1 MQTIGYSHLFNSKIK
16 IKKLLACLITGIMG
30 ATAMAQNSNENDI
43 FTVKRSPE
51 PFLFSVTALTP
62 EDLKWSLD
70 YSGSYGDN
78 VSGSFGYDG
87 IGQQFALKGY
97 LGKKFTLF
105 ANVALG
111 FLGDNTASA
120 QQAEIIRNFVGGKKN
135 QGLSL
140 GVGLGVRR
148 DYSNVKSMLSRIT
161 LNYDAPRWKVGGN
174 LLFEKAFANN
184 RDAIDVITSLGFH
197 YRLYGNLYGG
207 IEAVG
212 EDLEGFWDQE
222 EAEGGAKLLV
232 GPSLNMTPKKS
243 RLSFSLSGGPVFY
256 GTQNQ
261 RTNPEAIR
269 ELPSQSGL
277 MVRAR
282 VLFKL
287 SGS

>member
-1 MQTIGYSHLFNSKIK
+1 MNNKLFVSLISVIIGVSAI
-16 IKKLLACLITGIMG
+16 
-30 ATAMAQNSNENDI
+30 AQNPKEND
-43 FTVKRSPE
+43 FYSVKRTPE
-51 PFLFSVTALTP
+51 PFLFSVTTLTP
-62 EDLKWSLD
+62 EDFKWSID
-70 YSGSYGDN
+70 YSGSYGER
-78 VSGSFGYDG
+78 VSGPFGYDG
-87 IGQQFALKGY
+87 IGQQFAVKGY
-97 LGKKFTLF
+97 IGKQITLY
-105 ANVALG
+105 ANIALG
-111 FLGDNTASA
+111 LQSDNTASA
-120 QQAEIIRNFVGGKKN
+120 QQVELIRNFLGGKKN

-148 DYSNVKSMLSRIT
+148 DYTNVKSMLSRVT
-161 LNYDAPRWKVGGN
+161 LNYEATRWKAGGN

-197 YRLYGNLYGG
+197 YRLAGNLYGG

-212 EDLEGFWDQE
+212 EDLEGFWDEE

-232 GPSLNMTPKKS
+232 GPSLNMTPQKS

-282 VLFKL
+282 VLFNL

>member
-1 MQTIGYSHLFNSKIK
+1 ML
-16 IKKLLACLITGIMG
+16 KKLLVFLMSGIM
-30 ATAMAQNSNENDI
+30 AASTMAQNSAENLN
-43 FTVKRSPE
+43 FTHNRTPE
-51 PFLFSVTALTP
+51 PFLFSVAALTP

-70 YSGSYGDN
+70 YSGSYGEKEL
-78 VSGSFGYDG
+78 GSFGYDG
-87 IGQQFALKGY
+87 INQQLAVKGY
-97 LGKKFTLF
+97 MGSQFTLY
-105 ANVALG
+105 AHVALVMK
-111 FLGDNTASA
+111 GDNTAST
-120 QQAEIIRNFVGGKKN
+120 QQVEFIRNFIGGKKN

-140 GVGLGVRR
+140 GVGLGIRR
-148 DYSNVKSMLSRIT
+148 DYSNVYSMLSRVT
-161 LNYDAPRWKVGGN
+161 VSYEASRWKAGGN
-174 LLFEKAFANN
+174 LLLEKAFAKD
-184 RDAIDVITSLGFH
+184 RDEIDVITSLGVH
-197 YRLYGNLYGG
+197 YRLSGSLYGG
-207 IEAVG
+207 VEAVG
-212 EDLEGFWDQE
+212 EDLEGFWDDE

-282 VLFKL
+282 VLFNL